1 MTHRK
6 IIAGVAG
13 LAVAVAGT
21 SVAVG
26 AQSAV
31 SPKRAIVKQKTG
43 FKIKPNRWLQD
54 QLRWDKDVYTVRKG
68 GTVVVVANVVSEGP
82 HTFSVVKRRLLP
94 KTIECKV
101 CAALGKRHGFDPNS
115 EDAPP
120 KFPYLENGKGQS
132 TPPDLN
138 KPGDSAIF
146 GLKKGDKVRFK
157 VTAKVGS
164 TLNFVCALHP
174 WMQAKVNVV
183 K

>member
-31 SPKRAIVKQKTG
+31 SPKRAIVKEKAG
-43 FKIKPNRWLQD
+43 IKIKPNRYIQD

-68 GTVVVVANVVSEGP
+68 GTVVAVANVVSEGP
-82 HTFSVVKRRLLP
+82 HTLSVVKRRQLP
-94 KTIECKV
+94 KTINCKV
-101 CAALGKRHGFDPNS
+101 CNTLGKLHGFDPND
-115 EDAPP
+115 EEAPP
-120 KFPYLENGKGQS
+120 KFLYLENGKGQS

-164 TLNFVCALHP
+164 TLNFMCAIHP
-174 WMQAKVNVV
+174 WMQAKVKVV

>member
-13 LAVAVAGT
+13 LLAVAVAGT

-26 AQSAV
+26 AQSAA
-31 SPKRAIVKQKTG
+31 SPKRAIVKEKTG
-43 FKIKPNRWLQD
+43 IKIKPNRYIQD
-54 QLRWDKDVYTVRKG
+54 QLRWDKDVYKVRKG
-68 GTVVVVANVVSEGP
+68 GTVVAVGNVVSEGP
-82 HTFSVVKRRLLP
+82 HTLSVVKRRQLP
-94 KTIECKV
+94 KTINCKV
-101 CAALGKRHGFDPNS
+101 CNALGKAHGFDPND
-115 EDAPP
+115 EGPP
-120 KFPYLENGKGQS
+120 KFLYLENGKGQS

-138 KPGDSAIF
+138 KPGDSAVF

-157 VTAKVGS
+157 VTAKVGA
-164 TLNFVCALHP
+164 TLNFVCAVHP